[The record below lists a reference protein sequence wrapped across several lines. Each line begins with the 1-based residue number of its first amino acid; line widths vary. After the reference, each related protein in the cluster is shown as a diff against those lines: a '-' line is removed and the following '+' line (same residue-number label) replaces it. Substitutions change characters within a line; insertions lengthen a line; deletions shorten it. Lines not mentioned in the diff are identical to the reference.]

1 MTMQVATN
9 GQANVSNGEMM
20 ERVIALG
27 DLEQLRPMER
37 AQYYVRVCESVG
49 LNPLTKPFAYIK
61 LNGKL
66 TLYALRDCTDQLR
79 KIHSVSVRIVSREMD
94 ADGVYTITARATM
107 SNGREDEST
116 GCVHIAGLK
125 GENLA
130 NAKMKAET
138 KAKRRVTLSICGL
151 GWLDE
156 TEVAD
161 VRGAKFVDV
170 TTEGEIVGERPV
182 AAEKPAGGPDLTQ
195 QLQASV
201 SKFEWD
207 KWAAGHLI
215 MIEEAQDKGMLNEA
229 WAAVNEDRRRLKDK
243 GTPVPDLHYGAL
255 TKAKDERKAKLS

>member
-1 MTMQVATN
+1 MTMQTVTN
-9 GQANVSNGEMM
+9 GTSNGVSNGEMM
-20 ERVIALG
+20 ERVIAVG
-27 DLEQLRPMER
+27 DLASLKPMER

-49 LNPLTKPFAYIK
+49 LNPLTKPFAYIT

-94 ADGVYTITARATM
+94 ADGVYTVTARATLP
-107 SNGREDEST
+107 NGREDEST

-156 TEVAD
+156 SEVGD
-161 VRGAKFVDV
+161 VKGAKFVEV
-170 TTEGEIVGERPV
+170 TTDGVILDTPARPPS
-182 AAEKPAGGPDLTQ
+182 APDLTR
-195 QLQASV
+195 QLAASV
-201 SKFEWD
+201 EKVEWD

-215 MIEEAQDKGMLNEA
+215 MIEEAQEKADLNIA
-229 WAAVNEDRRRLKDK
+229 WAAVNEDRRKFKDR
-243 GTPVPDLHYGAL
+243 GITVPDTHYAAL
-255 TKAKDERKAKLS
+255 SKAKDDRKEKLS